1 MLIAACCAKGVTE
14 IEDIQHIERGYETIV
29 EKFIGLG
36 ADIQKASFVDGVS
49 RVPIAQ
55 VL

>member
-36 ADIQKASFVDGVS
+36 ADIQKVSFFVS
-49 RVPIAQ
+49 SNVPIAQ
-55 VL
+55 GI

>member
-36 ADIQKASFVDGVS
+36 ADIRKVS
-49 RVPIAQ
+49 LFAQSGVPIAQ
-55 VL
+55 GI